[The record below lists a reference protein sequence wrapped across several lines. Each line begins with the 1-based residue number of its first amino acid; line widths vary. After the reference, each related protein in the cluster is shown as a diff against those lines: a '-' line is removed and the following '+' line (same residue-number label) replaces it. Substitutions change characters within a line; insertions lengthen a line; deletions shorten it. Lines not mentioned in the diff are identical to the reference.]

1 MLNFG
6 RFSVAKSITLHSFQ
20 HRNLCLDPNKLK
32 KWEFARDIFT
42 VGMVQIPTTCSSAPY
57 CSLKKER
64 KALSSLGKINYLSKS
79 LSKSS
84 KVLATL
90 WLPSSLQNS
99 FFLGNRSRYKWN
111 RAYECMTNM
120 IHGKSLTAI
129 LCFTKKYSKRN

>member
-1 MLNFG
+1 MLDFG
-6 RFSVAKSITLHSFQ
+6 RFSVAKLITPHSFQ

-84 KVLATL
+84 KVLA
-90 WLPSSLQNS
+90 PPMAS
-99 FFLGNRSRYKWN
+99 FISPEFFFFWEIGLDINGIVHMN
-111 RAYECMTNM
+111 A
-120 IHGKSLTAI
+120 
-129 LCFTKKYSKRN
+129 